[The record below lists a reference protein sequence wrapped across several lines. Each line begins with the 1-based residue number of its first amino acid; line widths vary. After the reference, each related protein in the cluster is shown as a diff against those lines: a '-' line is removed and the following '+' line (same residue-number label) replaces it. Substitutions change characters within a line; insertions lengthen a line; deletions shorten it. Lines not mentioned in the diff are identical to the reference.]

1 MNPII
6 LFCKLKYP
14 GILQQ
19 PSITFRFPGK
29 LGQAGVRRV
38 WAQKV
43 KAETCFCNNKVCVTF
58 GQSLMS
64 QRLSLLVC
72 KSSRTILVSQTGQ
85 VQEIA
90 GGGGWSGKGGAGGS
104 EVAPLCFSQSG
115 PAAFHCGL
123 KQVV

>member
-58 GQSLMS
+58 SQSLMS

-90 GGGGWSGKGGAGGS
+90 GGGGWGLKGGAGGS
-104 EVAPLCFSQSG
+104 EVAPLCFSPSG